1 MDLKPNCGS
10 EKAWV
15 WKIKADYAD
24 EEPKQETL
32 AIKFRNI
39 ENAKKF
45 HEAFEEMRNH
55 VLKMEAKKIR
65 EEVDG
70 AVKTNKEKK

>member
-1 MDLKPNCGS
+1 M
-10 EKAWV
+10 
-15 WKIKADYAD
+15 
-24 EEPKQETL
+24 
-32 AIKFRNI
+32 AIKFGNI

-45 HEAFEEMRNH
+45 HEAFEEMRNY

-70 AVKTNKEKK
+70 AAKTNKEKSDEICSNDKVTLSNTVLAEKLSNLTVGSS